1 MFSNPGSIHD
11 FLLKNNYINKIYD
24 ALKNEDL
31 SEVVMVT
38 KKIIE
43 TTQELDPLSKIS
55 KCKETSE
62 KYREMGNKAYNSN
75 NYQHC
80 LMFYNQA
87 LLHAPNKSKEFK
99 LALSN
104 RSALFLKLKEYRACI
119 KDISTCLLSEC
130 PPEII
135 GKLNKRM
142 ETATKLIKSEEL
154 KTFNKSVE
162 ISINCDI
169 TSNIQVPCA
178 STDVTFTGSVLPKVL
193 ASKEIKVGTVV
204 AYEKAYVSYTDPL
217 NALFACHYCQR
228 QSLNLIPCN
237 NCTVAFYCDQE
248 CKLQCFTEYH
258 KYECYLMD
266 AYKIVCPN
274 AKLYLM
280 IKSLLK
286 LTTKCNSWTELIR
299 ESQNMGLERMKK
311 SSIEEIFDRNSIFSV
326 LNIKDD
332 RPFIYGSLYNTSFI
346 CGVLLHYMECIPSFF
361 PTDSNLKQQAMRAVS
376 RIMLFLCIHQVPQQ
390 SFQVVTNVTDGLS
403 YIHQVKNYSIYS
415 FIGKLKT
422 SCNPNSFLINNNSKM
437 ILLAIRTIKSG
448 EELTISS
455 QQHWLDGDLGRH
467 SRNIN
472 SYLCSGTV
480 CDCPISNGEGSL
492 RCKGQ
497 LSKSQ
502 RVFYNSLNVIEF
514 HAKLKL
520 SDVTEVFN
528 YLLEIMDVL
537 QDVPYSEEY
546 DEIFKRFRKCIF
558 YFEALKGNNV
568 TLEKI
573 SFSSSGTRT
582 GRCIDHSY

>member
-1 MFSNPGSIHD
+1 MYRNMFSNPGSIHD

-204 AYEKAYVSYTDPL
+204 AYEKAYV
-217 NALFACHYCQR
+217 
-228 QSLNLIPCN
+228 
-237 NCTVAFYCDQE
+237 
-248 CKLQCFTEYH
+248 
-258 KYECYLMD
+258 
-266 AYKIVCPN
+266 
-274 AKLYLM
+274 
-280 IKSLLK
+280 
-286 LTTKCNSWTELIR
+286 
-299 ESQNMGLERMKK
+299 
-311 SSIEEIFDRNSIFSV
+311 
-326 LNIKDD
+326 
-332 RPFIYGSLYNTSFI
+332 
-346 CGVLLHYMECIPSFF
+346 
-361 PTDSNLKQQAMRAVS
+361 
-376 RIMLFLCIHQVPQQ
+376 PQQ